1 MEQWLASLGISVPN
15 AIAGFAGG
23 VASVFVRRQL
33 HPFDAT
39 GSLVVGTLTANYLGD
54 ALVKLSGLPALATGF
69 LVGLGG
75 MQLCLLAMNQFRTW
89 KLLPSQ
95 TPNGSSDGK
104 GGKP

>member
-15 AIAGFAGG
+15 SIAGFAGG

-39 GSLVVGTLTANYLGD
+39 GSVVVGTLTANYLGD

-69 LVGLGG
+69 VVGLGG
-75 MQLCLLAMNQFRTW
+75 MQLCLMVMNQLRTM
-89 KLLPSQ
+89 KVIPAP
-95 TPNGSSDGK
+95 PNSNGDK
-104 GGKP
+104 GAKP